1 LALEDT
7 VILTDTS
14 PRALAHAIEENG
26 AEFLLALG
34 RAGGGEERA
43 DSLVHWT
50 IGGSPIDYHN
60 AVVRADLTAES
71 VDTVIGESLE
81 GLRRHNV
88 PGTWHVGPGMR
99 PPDLRERLLLKGFA
113 DGGDES
119 GMAVELAALPSSI
132 ARPSELTVERVRD
145 ALALSLWTDT
155 LGQGF
160 GAGPKEAQWVGDMYG
175 RIGLGDDTT
184 WRHYIGRLDGSPV
197 ATASMLLAAG
207 VAGIYFVF
215 TLPEY
220 RRRGIGAA
228 VTLAPL
234 LEARDLGY
242 LAGVLAA
249 STMGEPVYRRMGFR
263 EYCRIHI
270 YEWRP

>member
-1 LALEDT
+1 MPPRL
-7 VILTDTS
+7 LTDTS
-14 PRALAHAIEENG
+14 LRALAHAIEENG

-60 AVVRADLTAES
+60 AVVRAYLTAES
-71 VDTVIGESLE
+71 VDAVIGESLE
-81 GLRRHNV
+81 ALRRHNV

-99 PPDLRERLLLKGFA
+99 PPDLRQRLLLAGFA

-119 GMAVELAALPSSI
+119 GMAVELASLPSSI
-132 ARPSELTVERVRD
+132 AAPSELTIERVRD
-145 ALALSLWTDT
+145 ALELDLWTET

-160 GAGPKEAQWVGDMYG
+160 GEGPKEARWVGDMFG
-175 RIGLGDDTT
+175 RIGLGDHTA
-184 WRHYIGRLDGSPV
+184 WRHYVGRLDRRPV

-220 RRRGIGAA
+220 RGRGIGTAL
-228 VTLAPL
+228 THAPL

-242 LAGVLAA
+242 RAGVLAA

-263 EYCRIHI
+263 EYCRMHI
-270 YEWRP
+270 CEWRP